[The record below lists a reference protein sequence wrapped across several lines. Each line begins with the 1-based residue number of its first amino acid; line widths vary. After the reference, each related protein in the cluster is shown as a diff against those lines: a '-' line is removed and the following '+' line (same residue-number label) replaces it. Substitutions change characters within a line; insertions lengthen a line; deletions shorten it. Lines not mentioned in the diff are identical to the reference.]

1 MPPPPHGARD
11 PRLEALLRDL
21 GSRVRQGPPPE
32 APRAR
37 LPTGLP
43 AIDRLLGGGFPRGG
57 LAEIAGPPSSG
68 RTSLVLALLAG
79 ATERGEVAA
88 VVDLADAFDPPS
100 AAASGV
106 DLARILW
113 VRPPDAAAALR
124 GTSHLLATRGFA
136 ALILDLA
143 QAAPQARRAASRRRA
158 ELPDAGRPGHGLA
171 DRRPQDGEPPASR
184 LWPRLRREIAATD
197 TALIVL
203 SDQRLVQGF
212 ADLALDLLPAAP
224 RFEGSAGPPGTEGAL
239 LVALE
244 SEVLLVRDRRGFA
257 QTRAEARWPARRRSA
272 VDAA

>member
-1 MPPPPHGARD
+1 MPPAPQGARD

-32 APRAR
+32 AARPR

-57 LAEIAGPPSSG
+57 LAEVAGPPSSG

-100 AAASGV
+100 AAAAGV

-124 GTSHLLATRGFA
+124 GTSHLLATHGFA
-136 ALILDLA
+136 AIVLDLA
-143 QAAPQARRAASRRRA
+143 PASS
-158 ELPDAGRPGHGLA
+158 PS
-171 DRRPQDGEPPASR
+171 PASR

-203 SDQRLVQGF
+203 SDRRRVQGF

-224 RFEGSAGPPGTEGAL
+224 RFEGGAGPPGAEGAL

-244 SEVLLVRDRRGFA
+244 SEVLLVRDRRGCA
-257 QTRAEARWPARRRSA
+257 QTRAEARWPVRRRGA